1 MAKKKNNETGF
12 DLLQTD
18 GYDITSINNEET
30 TEPEFSDYEIDTA
43 DFDSFEAE
51 LDSLEETPN
60 EEIAEEVSEE
70 DSSKI
75 TESEE
80 ENIETSDTVIPEVKE
95 EVKTTEV
102 RDINSMFEIATSN
115 VLEAKNIFAKN
126 AEMKEQIDAKV
137 RELEEE
143 KKEHERIKQADIA
156 KINAYKEAVTSKL
169 KEKKSELDT
178 QVQKLK
184 DARTKYE
191 EEKTRFETYKKEE
204 FERVKEL
211 KKQHRLELE
220 EKQKELDS
228 LTEVLKQQKEEIEE
242 ERRQLELDRIKYEAD
257 KNELANN
264 LLKFNDLVSDFT
276 VNMDKFSN

>member
-1 MAKKKNNETGF
+1 MPKKKNNETGF

-18 GYDITSINNEET
+18 GYDITSINNEITE
-30 TEPEFSDYEIDTA
+30 EPEFSDYEIDTT

-51 LDSLEETPN
+51 LETLEESPKEETSEEKKVTEETN
-60 EEIAEEVSEE
+60 EEVIEEKAEE
-70 DSSKI
+70 
-75 TESEE
+75 
-80 ENIETSDTVIPEVKE
+80 PEKE
-95 EVKTTEV
+95 EIKPTTEV
-102 RDINSMFEIATSN
+102 RDINSMFEIATSS

-126 AEMKEQIDAKV
+126 VEMKEQIDAKFKQ
-137 RELEEE
+137 LEEE
-143 KKEHERIKQADIA
+143 KKEHERIKQADVA

-169 KEKKSELDT
+169 KEKKSELDA

-184 DARTKYE
+184 DARNKYE

-211 KKQHRLELE
+211 KKQQRIEME
-220 EKQKELDS
+220 ERQKELDS

-242 ERRQLELDRIKYEAD
+242 EKRQLELDRIKYESD

-276 VNMDKFSN
+276 VNMDKFNN